1 MIRRTVLTCIDK
13 IAFSFEIVIAFTLLL
28 IIAVKILE
36 VFLAMIGLNIIIV
49 QMDFERILSIILTF
63 VIGIEFT
70 KMLCKHT
77 PETVMDVLLFAIARQ
92 MVIYHDNTIDLLIG
106 TIAIAG
112 LFAAKRYL
120 INNKVNS
127 PVIIGRDESGESS

>member
-1 MIRRTVLTCIDK
+1 MIRRNILTCIDK
-13 IAFSFEIVIAFTLLL
+13 IAFSFEIVIAFMLLL
-28 IIAVKILE
+28 IIAVKVLE
-36 VFLAMIGLNIIIV
+36 MSLSMIGLNIIIV

-120 INNKVNS
+120 INNKVDS
-127 PVIIGRDESGESS
+127 PVIVGRDEAGESS